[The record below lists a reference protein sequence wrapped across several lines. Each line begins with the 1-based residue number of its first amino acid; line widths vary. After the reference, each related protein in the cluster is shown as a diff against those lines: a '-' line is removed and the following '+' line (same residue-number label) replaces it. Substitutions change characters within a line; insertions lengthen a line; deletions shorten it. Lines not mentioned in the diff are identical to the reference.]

1 MSINIVVVDYTN
13 AGQGKDLVELLDNYA
28 LDPMGGGEALE
39 PQVKNNLV
47 AELAK
52 LPHAFSVMAYV
63 NDKPAGLI
71 NCFFGFSTFACKPLV
86 NIHDVVVSSEFR
98 GLGLSQKML
107 EKVEQYAKSKGCCK
121 LTLEVLQGN
130 EVAKASYR
138 KFGFAGYELD
148 PEMGNAVF
156 WQKKI

>member
-13 AGQGKDLVELLDNYA
+13 AEQGKDLVELLNSYA

-39 PQVKNNLV
+39 SQVKNNLV

-52 LPHAFSVMAYV
+52 CSHAFSVMAYV

-71 NCFFGFSTFACKPLV
+71 NCFFGFSTFICKPLV

-107 EKVEQYAKSKGCCK
+107 EKVEQYAKSKGSCK

-130 EVAKASYR
+130 EIAKASYR

-148 PEMGNAVF
+148 PEMGNAMF

>member
-1 MSINIVVVDYTN
+1 MSINIVAVDYTN
-13 AGQGKDLVELLDNYA
+13 VTQGKDLVELLGNYA

-39 PQVKNNLV
+39 SQVKQSLV

-52 LPHAFSVMAYV
+52 LPHAFSFMAYV

-107 EKVEQYAKSKGCCK
+107 EKVEQYAKSKGSCK

-130 EVAKASYR
+130 EIAKASYR
-138 KFGFAGYELD
+138 KFGFASYELD
-148 PEMGNAVF
+148 PEIGKAIF